1 MQSNKVIQDKTNCKD
16 EKSNTDYCA
25 KKDNAVSLQKV
36 RFSYDGGKTW
46 ILDGIDLEIAYGQ
59 RIAIIGKNGSGKSTL
74 SKIIAGLSSP
84 DSGIVTLCGI
94 KVFETNNVDSKA
106 YQKARESIG
115 ALFQSPEDQ
124 IVTTVVEDDVAFGL
138 ENLCASKEFMKQNI
152 SNALR
157 AVNMENHRFSDPSNM
172 SGGQQQR
179 VAIASSIA
187 TQSKLLVLDEPTS
200 MLDACAKAD
209 VNKLFDKLQAR
220 GTTIVQVTH
229 KISECK
235 NADRILM
242 LENGK
247 LRDVSLLELDEFYAE
262 KSPAV
267 IESKRMT
274 ENAEKSNAESK
285 NKRDSNKASKNAA
298 IEISNLSVSYANS
311 QNPIIRD
318 YSLSVKAG
326 EIVAIMGKN
335 GCGKSTLA
343 KAICGLIKYDSGS
356 ICVNGIKISEKT
368 SKSQMR
374 AVRKNIGYVMQLPE
388 QQLFAQTVF
397 EDVAYGPKNFGLEG
411 CELRS
416 RVLSALKSL
425 HIEHLAQKS
434 PFELSGGQQRL
445 AAIAGILACNPKIL
459 VLDEP
464 TAGLDF
470 EYAKIVLKILSD
482 LHNKGV
488 TIIVI
493 THDFSEA
500 KSLGARIVTLDSH
513 EKKQVPEQA
522 QDEKLENTSENAI
535 ANGNANTNEN
545 TSKNVSTN
553 GSENTSKNKNKN
565 KSLLSLFNTRII
577 LISCL
582 ILMFSAFSITNFYQL
597 GILALSTLALIFL
610 ARISPIELLL
620 SLHMFIAIFVF
631 SGLFNLLVVHSG
643 RGLFR
648 IGPILITDD
657 GIKFAILFAS
667 RFSLVI
673 LIGSIIVL
681 TISQTR
687 LTEACASIISPLK
700 IVGLPSQEIALIM
713 SLALRF
719 LPTLSKEAESVALAQ
734 IARGG
739 NIKDG
744 SIKKRLQAITSLIVP
759 GFASVIRHANTLG
772 LALDSRCYVPGAKR
786 THLHTEK
793 MRLKDFALLIIT
805 LGIVCGIIS
814 AGIFV

>member
-1 MQSNKVIQDKTNCKD
+1 MQSNKVIQDKTCCKV
-16 EKSNTDYCA
+16 EKSNTDYFA

-187 TQSKLLVLDEPTS
+187 TKSKLLVLDEPTS
-200 MLDACAKAD
+200 MLDSCAKED
-209 VNKLFDKLQAR
+209 VNKLFNKLQTS

-247 LRDVSLLELDEFYAE
+247 LRDVSLLELDEFFTE

-267 IESKRMT
+267 IESKSMT
-274 ENAEKSNAESK
+274 ENAKKSNT
-285 NKRDSNKASKNAA
+285 A
-298 IEISNLSVSYANS
+298 IEISNLNVSYTNS
-311 QNPIIRD
+311 QTPIIRD
-318 YSLSVKAG
+318 YSLSVKSG

-343 KAICGLIKYDSGS
+343 KAICALIKYDSGS

-374 AVRKNIGYVMQLPE
+374 EIRKNIGYVMQLPE

-411 CELRS
+411 RELHS
-416 RVLSALKSL
+416 RVLNALKSL

-445 AAIAGILACNPKIL
+445 AAIAGVLACNPKIL

-482 LHNKGV
+482 LHNKGI

-493 THDFSEA
+493 THDLNEA
-500 KSLGARIVTLDSH
+500 KSLGARIVTLESR
-513 EKKQVPEQA
+513 KKKEIQEHA
-522 QDEKLENTSENAI
+522 QDEKLENASENV
-535 ANGNANTNEN
+535 NEK
-545 TSKNVSTN
+545 KN
-553 GSENTSKNKNKN
+553 EIKN

-610 ARISPIELLL
+610 ARISPIKLLL

-631 SGLFNLLVVHSG
+631 SGMFNLLVVHSG
-643 RGLFR
+643 REIFK
-648 IGPILITDD
+648 IGPLLITDD

-687 LTEACASIISPLK
+687 LTEACASIISPLR
-700 IVGLPSQEIALIM
+700 IIGLPSQEIALIM

-719 LPTLSKEAESVALAQ
+719 LPTLAKEAESVALAQ

-805 LGIVCGIIS
+805 LAIVCGIIF

>member
-1 MQSNKVIQDKTNCKD
+1 MQSNKVIQDKTCCKV

-74 SKIIAGLSSP
+74 AKIIAGLSSP

-94 KVFETNNVDSKA
+94 KVFEANNVDSKA

-187 TQSKLLVLDEPTS
+187 TKSKLLVLDEPTS
-200 MLDACAKAD
+200 MLDSCAKED
-209 VNKLFDKLQAR
+209 VNKLFNKLQTS

-247 LRDVSLLELDEFYAE
+247 LRDVTLLELDEFFTE
-262 KSPAV
+262 KSPAI
-267 IESKRMT
+267 IESKSMT
-274 ENAEKSNAESK
+274 ENVKNSNIV
-285 NKRDSNKASKNAA
+285 
-298 IEISNLSVSYANS
+298 IEISNLNVSYTNS
-311 QNPIIRD
+311 QSPIIRD
-318 YSLSVKAG
+318 YSLSVKSG

-343 KAICGLIKYDSGS
+343 KAICALIKYDSGS

-374 AVRKNIGYVMQLPE
+374 EIRKNIGYVMQLPE

-411 CELRS
+411 RELHS
-416 RVLSALKSL
+416 RVLNALKSL

-445 AAIAGILACNPKIL
+445 AAIAGVLACNPKIL

-493 THDFSEA
+493 THDLNEA
-500 KSLGARIVTLDSH
+500 KSLGARIVTLDSR
-513 EKKQVPEQA
+513 KKKEIQEHA
-522 QDEKLENTSENAI
+522 QDEKLENASENV
-535 ANGNANTNEN
+535 NE
-545 TSKNVSTN
+545 K
-553 GSENTSKNKNKN
+553 KNKDKN

-610 ARISPIELLL
+610 ARISPIKLLL

-631 SGLFNLLVVHSG
+631 SGMFNLLVVHSG
-643 RGLFR
+643 REIFK
-648 IGPILITDD
+648 IGPLSITDD

-700 IVGLPSQEIALIM
+700 SVGLPSQEIALIM

-793 MRLKDFALLIIT
+793 IRIKDFALLIIT
-805 LGIVCGIIS
+805 LAIVCGIIF

>member
-1 MQSNKVIQDKTNCKD
+1 MQSNKVIQDKTSCKV

-94 KVFETNNVDSKA
+94 KVFEANNVDSKA

-138 ENLCASKEFMKQNI
+138 ENLCASKEFMKKNI

-187 TQSKLLVLDEPTS
+187 TKSKLLVLDEPTS
-200 MLDACAKAD
+200 MLDSCAKED
-209 VNKLFDKLQAR
+209 VNKLFDKLQTS

-247 LRDVSLLELDEFYAE
+247 LRDVSLLELDEFFTE

-267 IESKRMT
+267 IESKSMT
-274 ENAEKSNAESK
+274 ENVENSNT
-285 NKRDSNKASKNAA
+285 A
-298 IEISNLSVSYANS
+298 IEISNLRLSYSKNQA
-311 QNPIIRD
+311 PILCD
-318 YSLSVKAG
+318 YSLSVKSG

-343 KAICGLIKYDSGS
+343 KAICALIKYDSGS

-374 AVRKNIGYVMQLPE
+374 EIRKNIGYVMQLPE

-411 CELRS
+411 RELHS

-445 AAIAGILACNPKIL
+445 VAIAGILACNPKIL

-493 THDFSEA
+493 THDLNEA
-500 KSLGARIVTLDSH
+500 KSLGARIVTLDSN
-513 EKKQVPEQA
+513 KKKRVQEQEQA
-522 QDEKLENTSENAI
+522 EKLENARE
-535 ANGNANTNEN
+535 
-545 TSKNVSTN
+545 N
-553 GSENTSKNKNKN
+553 GSENKN

-610 ARISPIELLL
+610 ARISPIKLLL

-631 SGLFNLLVVHSG
+631 SGMFNLLVVHSG
-643 RGLFR
+643 REIFK
-648 IGPILITDD
+648 IGPLSITDD

-687 LTEACASIISPLK
+687 LTEAYASIISPLK
-700 IVGLPSQEIALIM
+700 SVGLPSQEIALIM

-744 SIKKRLQAITSLIVP
+744 SIKKRLRAITSLIVP

-793 MRLKDFALLIIT
+793 IRIKDFALLSVT
-805 LGIVCGIIS
+805 LAIVCGIIF
-814 AGIFV
+814 AGIFI

>member
-1 MQSNKVIQDKTNCKD
+1 MQSNKVIQYKTSCKV
-16 EKSNTDYCA
+16 EKSNTDYFA

-172 SGGQQQR
+172 SGGQQQS

-187 TQSKLLVLDEPTS
+187 TKSKLLVLDEPTS
-200 MLDACAKAD
+200 MLDSCAKED
-209 VNKLFDKLQAR
+209 VDKLFDKLQTS

-247 LRDVSLLELDEFYAE
+247 LRDVSLLELDEFFTE

-267 IESKRMT
+267 IESKSMT
-274 ENAEKSNAESK
+274 ENAKKSNT
-285 NKRDSNKASKNAA
+285 A
-298 IEISNLSVSYANS
+298 IEISNLNVSYTNS
-311 QNPIIRD
+311 QSPIIRD
-318 YSLSVKAG
+318 YSLSVKSG

-343 KAICGLIKYDSGS
+343 KAICALIKYDSGS

-374 AVRKNIGYVMQLPE
+374 EIRKNIGYVMQLPE

-411 CELRS
+411 RELHS
-416 RVLSALKSL
+416 RVLNALKSL

-445 AAIAGILACNPKIL
+445 AAIAGVLACNPKIL

-482 LHNKGV
+482 LHNKGI

-493 THDFSEA
+493 THNLNEA
-500 KSLGARIVTLDSH
+500 KSLGARIVTLESR
-513 EKKQVPEQA
+513 KKKEIQEHA
-522 QDEKLENTSENAI
+522 QDEKLENASENV
-535 ANGNANTNEN
+535 NEK
-545 TSKNVSTN
+545 KN
-553 GSENTSKNKNKN
+553 EIKN

-610 ARISPIELLL
+610 ARISPIKLLL

-631 SGLFNLLVVHSG
+631 SGMFNLLVVHSG
-643 RGLFR
+643 REIFK
-648 IGPILITDD
+648 IGPLLITDD

-681 TISQTR
+681 TISQTQ
-687 LTEACASIISPLK
+687 LTEACASIISPLR
-700 IVGLPSQEIALIM
+700 IIGLPSQEIALIM

-719 LPTLSKEAESVALAQ
+719 LPTLAKEAESVALAQ

-793 MRLKDFALLIIT
+793 IRIKDFALLSVT
-805 LGIVCGIIS
+805 LAIVCGIIF

>member
-1 MQSNKVIQDKTNCKD
+1 MQSNKVIQDKTCCKV

-94 KVFETNNVDSKA
+94 KVFEANNVDSKA

-187 TQSKLLVLDEPTS
+187 TKSKLLVLDEPTS
-200 MLDACAKAD
+200 MLDSCAKED
-209 VNKLFDKLQAR
+209 VNKLFNKLQTS

-247 LRDVSLLELDEFYAE
+247 LRDVSLLELDEFFTE

-267 IESKRMT
+267 IESKSMT
-274 ENAEKSNAESK
+274 ENAKKSNT
-285 NKRDSNKASKNAA
+285 A
-298 IEISNLSVSYANS
+298 IEISNLNVSYTNS
-311 QNPIIRD
+311 QTPIIRD
-318 YSLSVKAG
+318 YSLSVKSG

-343 KAICGLIKYDSGS
+343 KAICALIKYDSGS

-374 AVRKNIGYVMQLPE
+374 EIRKNIGYVMQLPE

-411 CELRS
+411 CELDS
-416 RVLSALKSL
+416 RVLNTLKSL

-445 AAIAGILACNPKIL
+445 AAIAGVLACNPKIL

-493 THDFSEA
+493 THDLNEA
-500 KSLGARIVTLDSH
+500 KSLGARIVTLDSR
-513 EKKQVPEQA
+513 KKKEIQGQA
-522 QDEKLENTSENAI
+522 QDEKLENASENV
-535 ANGNANTNEN
+535 NE
-545 TSKNVSTN
+545 K
-553 GSENTSKNKNKN
+553 KNKDKN

-610 ARISPIELLL
+610 ARISPIKLLL

-631 SGLFNLLVVHSG
+631 SGMFNLLVVHSG
-643 RGLFR
+643 RELFR
-648 IGPILITDD
+648 IGPLLITDD

-700 IVGLPSQEIALIM
+700 SVGLPSQEIALIM

-744 SIKKRLQAITSLIVP
+744 SIKKRLRAITSLIVP

-793 MRLKDFALLIIT
+793 MRLKDFALLSVT
-805 LGIVCGIIS
+805 LAIVCGIIF
-814 AGIFV
+814 AGIFIY

>member
-1 MQSNKVIQDKTNCKD
+1 MQSNKVIQDKTCCKV
-16 EKSNTDYCA
+16 EKSNTDYFA

-74 SKIIAGLSSP
+74 AKIIAGLSSP

-94 KVFETNNVDSKA
+94 KVFEANNVDSKA

-187 TQSKLLVLDEPTS
+187 TKSKLLVLDEPTS
-200 MLDACAKAD
+200 MLDSCAKED
-209 VNKLFDKLQAR
+209 VDKLFDKLQAS

-247 LRDVSLLELDEFYAE
+247 LRDVSLLELDEFFTE

-267 IESKRMT
+267 IESKSMT
-274 ENAEKSNAESK
+274 ENAESSNT
-285 NKRDSNKASKNAA
+285 A
-298 IEISNLSVSYANS
+298 IEISNLRLSYSKN
-311 QNPIIRD
+311 QTPILCD
-318 YSLSVKAG
+318 YSLSVKSG

-343 KAICGLIKYDSGS
+343 KAICALIKYDSGS

-374 AVRKNIGYVMQLPE
+374 EIRKNIGYVMQLPE

-411 CELRS
+411 RELHS
-416 RVLSALKSL
+416 RVLNALKSL

-445 AAIAGILACNPKIL
+445 AAIAGVLACNPKIL

-482 LHNKGV
+482 LHNKGI

-493 THDFSEA
+493 THNLNEA
-500 KSLGARIVTLDSH
+500 KSLGARIVTLESR
-513 EKKQVPEQA
+513 KKKEIQEHA
-522 QDEKLENTSENAI
+522 QDEKLENASENV
-535 ANGNANTNEN
+535 NEK
-545 TSKNVSTN
+545 KN
-553 GSENTSKNKNKN
+553 EIKN

-610 ARISPIELLL
+610 ARISPIKLLL

-631 SGLFNLLVVHSG
+631 SGMFNLLVVHSG
-643 RGLFR
+643 KGLFR
-648 IGPILITDD
+648 IGPLLITDD

-681 TISQTR
+681 TIRQTR

-700 IVGLPSQEIALIM
+700 SVGLPSQEIALIM

-744 SIKKRLQAITSLIVP
+744 SIKKRLRAITSLIVP

-772 LALDSRCYVPGAKR
+772 LALDSRCYVPGSKR

-805 LGIVCGIIS
+805 LAIVCGIIF
-814 AGIFV
+814 AGIFVY

>member
-1 MQSNKVIQDKTNCKD
+1 MQSNKVIQDKTCCKV
-16 EKSNTDYCA
+16 EKSNTDYFA

-74 SKIIAGLSSP
+74 AKIIAGLSSP

-94 KVFETNNVDSKA
+94 KVFEANNVDSKA

-187 TQSKLLVLDEPTS
+187 TKSKLIVLDEPTS
-200 MLDACAKAD
+200 MLDSCAKED
-209 VNKLFDKLQAR
+209 VNKLFNKLQTS

-247 LRDVSLLELDEFYAE
+247 LRDVSLLELDEFFTE

-267 IESKRMT
+267 IESKSMT
-274 ENAEKSNAESK
+274 ENAKKSNT
-285 NKRDSNKASKNAA
+285 A
-298 IEISNLSVSYANS
+298 IEISNLNVSYTNS
-311 QNPIIRD
+311 QTPIIRD
-318 YSLSVKAG
+318 YSLSVKSG

-343 KAICGLIKYDSGS
+343 KAICALIKYDSGS

-374 AVRKNIGYVMQLPE
+374 EIRKNIGYVMQLPE

-411 CELRS
+411 RELHS
-416 RVLSALKSL
+416 RILNALKSL

-445 AAIAGILACNPKIL
+445 AAIAGVLACNPKIL

-482 LHNKGV
+482 LHNKGI

-493 THDFSEA
+493 THDLNEA
-500 KSLGARIVTLDSH
+500 KSLGARIVTLESR
-513 EKKQVPEQA
+513 KKKEIQEHA
-522 QDEKLENTSENAI
+522 QDEKLENASENV
-535 ANGNANTNEN
+535 NEK
-545 TSKNVSTN
+545 KN
-553 GSENTSKNKNKN
+553 EIKN

-610 ARISPIELLL
+610 ARISPMKLLL

-631 SGLFNLLVVHSG
+631 SGMFNLLVVHSG
-643 RGLFR
+643 REIFK
-648 IGPILITDD
+648 IGPLLITDD

-681 TISQTR
+681 TISQTQ
-687 LTEACASIISPLK
+687 LTEACASIISPLR
-700 IVGLPSQEIALIM
+700 IIGLPSQEIALIM

-719 LPTLSKEAESVALAQ
+719 LPTLAKEAESVALAQ

-793 MRLKDFALLIIT
+793 IRIKDFALLIIT
-805 LGIVCGIIS
+805 LAIVCGIIF

>member
-1 MQSNKVIQDKTNCKD
+1 MQSNKVIQYKTSCKV
-16 EKSNTDYCA
+16 EKSNTDYFA

-94 KVFETNNVDSKA
+94 KVFEANNVDSKA

-187 TQSKLLVLDEPTS
+187 TKSKLLVLDEPTS
-200 MLDACAKAD
+200 MLDSCAKED
-209 VNKLFDKLQAR
+209 VNKLFNKLQTS

-247 LRDVSLLELDEFYAE
+247 LRDVSLLELDEFFTE

-267 IESKRMT
+267 IESKSMT
-274 ENAEKSNAESK
+274 ENAKKSNT
-285 NKRDSNKASKNAA
+285 A
-298 IEISNLSVSYANS
+298 IEISNLNVSYTNS
-311 QNPIIRD
+311 QSPIIRD
-318 YSLSVKAG
+318 YSLSVKSG

-343 KAICGLIKYDSGS
+343 KAICALIKYDSGS

-374 AVRKNIGYVMQLPE
+374 EIRKNIGYVMQLPE

-411 CELRS
+411 RELHS
-416 RVLSALKSL
+416 RVLNALKSL

-445 AAIAGILACNPKIL
+445 AAIAGVLACNPKIL

-482 LHNKGV
+482 LHNKGI

-493 THDFSEA
+493 THDLNEA
-500 KSLGARIVTLDSH
+500 KSLGARIVTLESR
-513 EKKQVPEQA
+513 KKKEIQEHA
-522 QDEKLENTSENAI
+522 QDEKLENASENV
-535 ANGNANTNEN
+535 NEK
-545 TSKNVSTN
+545 KN
-553 GSENTSKNKNKN
+553 EIKN

-610 ARISPIELLL
+610 ARISPIKLLL

-631 SGLFNLLVVHSG
+631 SGMFNLLVVHSG
-643 RGLFR
+643 REIFK
-648 IGPILITDD
+648 IGPLLITDD

-681 TISQTR
+681 TISQTQ

-700 IVGLPSQEIALIM
+700 IIGLPSQEIALIM

-719 LPTLSKEAESVALAQ
+719 LPTLAKEAESVALAQ

-793 MRLKDFALLIIT
+793 IRIKDFALLSVT
-805 LGIVCGIIS
+805 LAVVCGIIF

>member
-1 MQSNKVIQDKTNCKD
+1 MQSNKVIQDKTCCKV
-16 EKSNTDYCA
+16 EKSNTDYFA

-74 SKIIAGLSSP
+74 AKIIAGLSSP

-94 KVFETNNVDSKA
+94 KVFEANNVDSKA

-187 TQSKLLVLDEPTS
+187 TKSKLLVLDEPTS
-200 MLDACAKAD
+200 MLDSCAKED
-209 VNKLFDKLQAR
+209 VNKLFNKLQTS

-247 LRDVSLLELDEFYAE
+247 LRDVSLLELDEFFTE

-267 IESKRMT
+267 IESKSMT
-274 ENAEKSNAESK
+274 ENAKKSNT
-285 NKRDSNKASKNAA
+285 A
-298 IEISNLSVSYANS
+298 IEISNLNVSYTNS
-311 QNPIIRD
+311 QTPIIRD
-318 YSLSVKAG
+318 YSLSVKSG

-343 KAICGLIKYDSGS
+343 KAICALIKYDSGS

-374 AVRKNIGYVMQLPE
+374 EIRKNIGYVMQLPE

-411 CELRS
+411 RELHS
-416 RVLSALKSL
+416 RVLNALKSL

-445 AAIAGILACNPKIL
+445 AAIAGVLACNPKIL

-482 LHNKGV
+482 LHNKGI

-493 THDFSEA
+493 THNLNEA
-500 KSLGARIVTLDSH
+500 KSLGARIVTLESR
-513 EKKQVPEQA
+513 KKKEIQEHA
-522 QDEKLENTSENAI
+522 QDEKLENASENV
-535 ANGNANTNEN
+535 NEK
-545 TSKNVSTN
+545 KN
-553 GSENTSKNKNKN
+553 EIKN

-610 ARISPIELLL
+610 ARISPIKLLL

-631 SGLFNLLVVHSG
+631 SGMFNILVVHSG
-643 RGLFR
+643 KGLFR
-648 IGPILITDD
+648 IGPLLITDD

-687 LTEACASIISPLK
+687 LTEACASIISPLR
-700 IVGLPSQEIALIM
+700 IIGLPSQEIALIM

-719 LPTLSKEAESVALAQ
+719 LPTLAKEAESVALAQ

-805 LGIVCGIIS
+805 LAIVCGIIF

>member
-1 MQSNKVIQDKTNCKD
+1 MQSNKVIQDKTCCKV
-16 EKSNTDYCA
+16 EKSNTDYFA

-74 SKIIAGLSSP
+74 AKIIAGLSSP

-94 KVFETNNVDSKA
+94 KVFEANNVDSKA

-187 TQSKLLVLDEPTS
+187 TKSKLIVLDEPTS
-200 MLDACAKAD
+200 MLDSCAKED
-209 VNKLFDKLQAR
+209 VNKLFNKLQTS

-247 LRDVSLLELDEFYAE
+247 LRDVSLLELDEFFTE

-267 IESKRMT
+267 IESKSMT
-274 ENAEKSNAESK
+274 ENAKKSNT
-285 NKRDSNKASKNAA
+285 A
-298 IEISNLSVSYANS
+298 IEISNLNVSYTNS
-311 QNPIIRD
+311 QSPIIRD
-318 YSLSVKAG
+318 YSLSVKSG

-343 KAICGLIKYDSGS
+343 KAICALIKYDSGS

-374 AVRKNIGYVMQLPE
+374 EIRKNIGYVMQLPE

-411 CELRS
+411 CELDS
-416 RVLSALKSL
+416 RVLNTLKSL

-445 AAIAGILACNPKIL
+445 AAIAGVLACNPKIL

-482 LHNKGV
+482 LHNKGI

-493 THDFSEA
+493 THDLNEA
-500 KSLGARIVTLDSH
+500 KSLGARIVTLDSR
-513 EKKQVPEQA
+513 KKKEIQEHA
-522 QDEKLENTSENAI
+522 QDEKLENASENV
-535 ANGNANTNEN
+535 NEK
-545 TSKNVSTN
+545 KN
-553 GSENTSKNKNKN
+553 EIKN

-610 ARISPIELLL
+610 ARISPIKLLL

-631 SGLFNLLVVHSG
+631 SGMFNLLVVHSG
-643 RGLFR
+643 REIFK
-648 IGPILITDD
+648 IGPLLITDD

-681 TISQTR
+681 TISQTQ

-700 IVGLPSQEIALIM
+700 IIGLPSQEIALIM

-719 LPTLSKEAESVALAQ
+719 LPTLAKEAESVALAQ

-793 MRLKDFALLIIT
+793 IRIKDFALLSVT
-805 LGIVCGIIS
+805 LAIVCGIIF

>member
-1 MQSNKVIQDKTNCKD
+1 MQSNKVIQDKTCCKV

-74 SKIIAGLSSP
+74 AKIIAGLSSP

-94 KVFETNNVDSKA
+94 KVFEANNVDSKA

-187 TQSKLLVLDEPTS
+187 TRSKLLVLDEPTS
-200 MLDACAKAD
+200 MLDSCAKED
-209 VNKLFDKLQAR
+209 VNKLFNKLQTS

-247 LRDVSLLELDEFYAE
+247 LRDVSLLELDEFFTE

-267 IESKRMT
+267 IESKSMT
-274 ENAEKSNAESK
+274 ENAKKSNT
-285 NKRDSNKASKNAA
+285 A
-298 IEISNLSVSYANS
+298 IEISNLNVSYTNS
-311 QNPIIRD
+311 QSPIIRD
-318 YSLSVKAG
+318 YSLSVKSG

-343 KAICGLIKYDSGS
+343 KAICALIKYDSGS

-374 AVRKNIGYVMQLPE
+374 EIRKNIGYVMQLPE

-411 CELRS
+411 RELHS
-416 RVLSALKSL
+416 RVLNALKSL

-493 THDFSEA
+493 THDLNEA
-500 KSLGARIVTLDSH
+500 KSLGARIVTLDSR
-513 EKKQVPEQA
+513 KKKEIQGQA
-522 QDEKLENTSENAI
+522 QDEKLENASENV
-535 ANGNANTNEN
+535 NE
-545 TSKNVSTN
+545 K
-553 GSENTSKNKNKN
+553 KNKDKN

-610 ARISPIELLL
+610 ARISPIKLLL

-631 SGLFNLLVVHSG
+631 SGMFNLLVVHSG
-643 RGLFR
+643 REIFK
-648 IGPILITDD
+648 IGPLSITDD

-700 IVGLPSQEIALIM
+700 SVGLPSQEIALIM

-793 MRLKDFALLIIT
+793 MRLKDFALLSVT
-805 LGIVCGIIS
+805 LAIVCGIIF
-814 AGIFV
+814 AGIFIY

>member
-1 MQSNKVIQDKTNCKD
+1 MQSNKVIQDKTCCKV
-16 EKSNTDYCA
+16 EKSNTDYFA

-74 SKIIAGLSSP
+74 AKIIAGLSSP

-94 KVFETNNVDSKA
+94 KVFEANNVDSKA

-187 TQSKLLVLDEPTS
+187 TKSKLLVLDEPTS
-200 MLDACAKAD
+200 MLDSCAKED
-209 VNKLFDKLQAR
+209 VNKLFNKLQTS

-247 LRDVSLLELDEFYAE
+247 LRDVSLLELDEFFTE

-267 IESKRMT
+267 IESKSMT
-274 ENAEKSNAESK
+274 ENAKKSNT
-285 NKRDSNKASKNAA
+285 A
-298 IEISNLSVSYANS
+298 IEISNLNVSYTNS
-311 QNPIIRD
+311 QTPIIRD
-318 YSLSVKAG
+318 YSLSVKSG

-343 KAICGLIKYDSGS
+343 KAICALIKYDSGS

-374 AVRKNIGYVMQLPE
+374 EIRKNIGYVMQLPE

-411 CELRS
+411 RELHS
-416 RVLSALKSL
+416 RVLNALKSL

-493 THDFSEA
+493 THDLNEA
-500 KSLGARIVTLDSH
+500 KSLGARIVTLDSR
-513 EKKQVPEQA
+513 KKKEIQEHA
-522 QDEKLENTSENAI
+522 QDEKLENASENV
-535 ANGNANTNEN
+535 NEI
-545 TSKNVSTN
+545 
-553 GSENTSKNKNKN
+553 KN

-610 ARISPIELLL
+610 ARISPIKLLL

-631 SGLFNLLVVHSG
+631 SGMFNLLVVHSG
-643 RGLFR
+643 REIFK
-648 IGPILITDD
+648 IGPLLITDD

-681 TISQTR
+681 TISQTQ

-700 IVGLPSQEIALIM
+700 IIGLPSQEIALIM

-719 LPTLSKEAESVALAQ
+719 LPTLAKEAESVALAQ

-793 MRLKDFALLIIT
+793 IRIKDFALLSVT
-805 LGIVCGIIS
+805 LAIVCGIIF

>member
-1 MQSNKVIQDKTNCKD
+1 MQSNKVIQYKTSCKD

-94 KVFETNNVDSKA
+94 KVFEANNVDSKA

-187 TQSKLLVLDEPTS
+187 TKSKLLVLDEPTS
-200 MLDACAKAD
+200 MLDSCAKED
-209 VNKLFDKLQAR
+209 VNKLFDKLQTR

-247 LRDVSLLELDEFYAE
+247 LRDVSLLELDEFFTE

-267 IESKRMT
+267 IESKSMT
-274 ENAEKSNAESK
+274 ENVESSNAEKSNTASK
-285 NKRDSNKASKNAA
+285 NKRDSNKTNKNISIEVSNLRLSYSKN
-298 IEISNLSVSYANS
+298 
-311 QNPIIRD
+311 QTPILCD
-318 YSLSVKAG
+318 YSLSVKSG

-343 KAICGLIKYDSGS
+343 KAICALIKYDSGS

-374 AVRKNIGYVMQLPE
+374 EIRKNIGYVMQLPE

-500 KSLGARIVTLDSH
+500 KSLGARIVTLDSR
-513 EKKQVPEQA
+513 EKKQAQEQA
-522 QDEKLENTSENAI
+522 QDEKLENTSEN
-535 ANGNANTNEN
+535 
-545 TSKNVSTN
+545 
-553 GSENTSKNKNKN
+553 GSENKNKN

-610 ARISPIELLL
+610 ARISPIKLFL

-687 LTEACASIISPLK
+687 LTEVCASIISPLK
-700 IVGLPSQEIALIM
+700 SVGLPSQEIALIM

-719 LPTLSKEAESVALAQ
+719 LPTLAKEAESVALAQ

-793 MRLKDFALLIIT
+793 IRIKDFALLSVT
-805 LGIVCGIIS
+805 LAIVCGIIF
-814 AGIFV
+814 AGIFI

>member
-1 MQSNKVIQDKTNCKD
+1 MQSNKVIQDKTCCKV
-16 EKSNTDYCA
+16 EKSNTDYFA

-74 SKIIAGLSSP
+74 AKIIAGLSSP

-94 KVFETNNVDSKA
+94 KVFEANNVDSKA

-187 TQSKLLVLDEPTS
+187 TKSKLLVLDEPTS
-200 MLDACAKAD
+200 MLDSCAKED
-209 VNKLFDKLQAR
+209 VNKLFDKLQTS

-247 LRDVSLLELDEFYAE
+247 LRDVSLLELDEFFTE

-267 IESKRMT
+267 IESKSMT
-274 ENAEKSNAESK
+274 ENVENSNIASK
-285 NKRDSNKASKNAA
+285 NKHDSNKTNKNTAIEVSNLRLSYSKN
-298 IEISNLSVSYANS
+298 
-311 QNPIIRD
+311 QTPILCD
-318 YSLSVKAG
+318 YSLSVKSG

-343 KAICGLIKYDSGS
+343 KAICALIKYDSGS

-374 AVRKNIGYVMQLPE
+374 EIRKNIGYVMQLPE

-411 CELRS
+411 RELHY
-416 RVLSALKSL
+416 RVLNALKSL

-445 AAIAGILACNPKIL
+445 AAIAGVLACNPKIL

-500 KSLGARIVTLDSH
+500 KSLGARIVTLDSR
-513 EKKQVPEQA
+513 EKKQAQEQA
-522 QDEKLENTSENAI
+522 QDEKLENTSEN
-535 ANGNANTNEN
+535 
-545 TSKNVSTN
+545 
-553 GSENTSKNKNKN
+553 GSENKNKN

-610 ARISPIELLL
+610 ARISPIKLFL

-700 IVGLPSQEIALIM
+700 SVGLPSQEIALIM

-719 LPTLSKEAESVALAQ
+719 LPTLAKEAESVALAQ

-793 MRLKDFALLIIT
+793 IHIKDFALLIIT
-805 LGIVCGIIS
+805 LGIVFGIIF
-814 AGIFV
+814 AGIFI

>member
-1 MQSNKVIQDKTNCKD
+1 MQSNKVIQDKTCCKV
-16 EKSNTDYCA
+16 EKSNTDYFA

-74 SKIIAGLSSP
+74 AKIIAGLSSP

-94 KVFETNNVDSKA
+94 KVFEANNVDSKA

-187 TQSKLLVLDEPTS
+187 TKSKLLVLDEPTS
-200 MLDACAKAD
+200 MLDSCAKED
-209 VNKLFDKLQAR
+209 VNKLFNKLQTS

-247 LRDVSLLELDEFYAE
+247 LRDVSLLELDEFFTE

-267 IESKRMT
+267 IESKSMT
-274 ENAEKSNAESK
+274 ENAKKSNT
-285 NKRDSNKASKNAA
+285 A
-298 IEISNLSVSYANS
+298 IEISNLNVSYTNS
-311 QNPIIRD
+311 QSPIIRD
-318 YSLSVKAG
+318 YSLSVKSC

-343 KAICGLIKYDSGS
+343 KAICALIKYDSGS

-374 AVRKNIGYVMQLPE
+374 EIRKNIGYVMQLPE

-411 CELRS
+411 RELHS
-416 RVLSALKSL
+416 RVLNALKSL

-445 AAIAGILACNPKIL
+445 AAIAGVLACNPKIL

-482 LHNKGV
+482 LHNKGI

-493 THDFSEA
+493 THDLNEA
-500 KSLGARIVTLDSH
+500 KSLGARIVTLESR
-513 EKKQVPEQA
+513 KKKEIQEHA
-522 QDEKLENTSENAI
+522 QDEKLENASENV
-535 ANGNANTNEN
+535 NEK
-545 TSKNVSTN
+545 KN
-553 GSENTSKNKNKN
+553 EIKN

-610 ARISPIELLL
+610 ARISPIKLLL

-631 SGLFNLLVVHSG
+631 SGMFNLLVVNSG
-643 RGLFR
+643 REIFK
-648 IGPILITDD
+648 IGPLLITDD

-681 TISQTR
+681 TISQTQ

-700 IVGLPSQEIALIM
+700 IIGLPSQEIALIM

-719 LPTLSKEAESVALAQ
+719 LPTLAKEAESVALAQ

-805 LGIVCGIIS
+805 LAIVCGIIF

>member
-1 MQSNKVIQDKTNCKD
+1 MQSNKVIQDKTCCKV
-16 EKSNTDYCA
+16 EKSNTDYFA

-74 SKIIAGLSSP
+74 AKIIAGLSSP

-94 KVFETNNVDSKA
+94 KVFEANNVDSKA

-152 SNALR
+152 SNALH

-187 TQSKLLVLDEPTS
+187 TKSKLLVLDEPTS
-200 MLDACAKAD
+200 MLDSCAKED
-209 VNKLFDKLQAR
+209 VNKLFNKLQTS

-247 LRDVSLLELDEFYAE
+247 LRDVSLLELDEFFTE

-267 IESKRMT
+267 IESKSMT
-274 ENAEKSNAESK
+274 ENAKKSNT
-285 NKRDSNKASKNAA
+285 A
-298 IEISNLSVSYANS
+298 IEISNLNVSYTNS
-311 QNPIIRD
+311 QTPIIRD
-318 YSLSVKAG
+318 YSLSVKSG

-343 KAICGLIKYDSGS
+343 KAICALIKYDSGS

-374 AVRKNIGYVMQLPE
+374 EIRKNIGYVMQLPE

-411 CELRS
+411 RELHS
-416 RVLSALKSL
+416 RVLNALKSL

-445 AAIAGILACNPKIL
+445 AAIAGVLACNPKIL

-482 LHNKGV
+482 LHNKGI

-493 THDFSEA
+493 THDLNEA
-500 KSLGARIVTLDSH
+500 KSLGARIVTLESR
-513 EKKQVPEQA
+513 KKKEIQEHA
-522 QDEKLENTSENAI
+522 QDEKLENASENV
-535 ANGNANTNEN
+535 NEK
-545 TSKNVSTN
+545 KN
-553 GSENTSKNKNKN
+553 EIKN

-610 ARISPIELLL
+610 ARISPIKLLL

-631 SGLFNLLVVHSG
+631 SGMFNLLVVHSG
-643 RGLFR
+643 REIFK
-648 IGPILITDD
+648 IGPLLITDD

-687 LTEACASIISPLK
+687 LTEACASIISPLR
-700 IVGLPSQEIALIM
+700 IIGLPSQEIALIM

-719 LPTLSKEAESVALAQ
+719 LPTLAKEAESVALAQ

-805 LGIVCGIIS
+805 LAIVCGIIF

>member
-1 MQSNKVIQDKTNCKD
+1 MQSNKVIQDKTCCKV
-16 EKSNTDYCA
+16 EKSNTDYCI

-74 SKIIAGLSSP
+74 AKIIAGLSSP

-94 KVFETNNVDSKA
+94 KVFEANNVDSKA

-187 TQSKLLVLDEPTS
+187 TKSKLLVLDEPTS
-200 MLDACAKAD
+200 MLDSCAKED
-209 VNKLFDKLQAR
+209 VNKLFNKLQTS

-247 LRDVSLLELDEFYAE
+247 LRDVSLLELDEFFTE

-267 IESKRMT
+267 IESKSMT
-274 ENAEKSNAESK
+274 ENAKKSNT
-285 NKRDSNKASKNAA
+285 A
-298 IEISNLSVSYANS
+298 IEISNLNVSYTNS
-311 QNPIIRD
+311 QTPIIRD
-318 YSLSVKAG
+318 YSLSVKSG

-343 KAICGLIKYDSGS
+343 KAICALIKYDSGS

-374 AVRKNIGYVMQLPE
+374 EIRKNIGYVMQLPE

-411 CELRS
+411 CELDS
-416 RVLSALKSL
+416 RVLNTLKSL

-445 AAIAGILACNPKIL
+445 AAIAGVLACNPKIL

-493 THDFSEA
+493 THDLNEA
-500 KSLGARIVTLDSH
+500 KSLGARIVTLDSR
-513 EKKQVPEQA
+513 KKKEIQGQA
-522 QDEKLENTSENAI
+522 QDEKLENASENV
-535 ANGNANTNEN
+535 N
-545 TSKNVSTN
+545 KK
-553 GSENTSKNKNKN
+553 KNKDKN

-610 ARISPIELLL
+610 ARISPIKLLL

-631 SGLFNLLVVHSG
+631 SGMFNLLVVHSG
-643 RGLFR
+643 REIFK
-648 IGPILITDD
+648 IGPLLITDD

-700 IVGLPSQEIALIM
+700 SIGLPSQEIALIM

-805 LGIVCGIIS
+805 LAIVCGIIF

>member
-1 MQSNKVIQDKTNCKD
+1 MQSNKVIQYKTSCKV

-46 ILDGIDLEIAYGQ
+46 ILDGINLEIAYGQ

-94 KVFETNNVDSKA
+94 KVFEANNVDSKA

-187 TQSKLLVLDEPTS
+187 TKSKLLVLDEPTS
-200 MLDACAKAD
+200 MLDSCAKED
-209 VNKLFDKLQAR
+209 VNKLFDKLQTS

-247 LRDVSLLELDEFYAE
+247 LRDVSLLELDEFFTE

-267 IESKRMT
+267 IESKSMT
-274 ENAEKSNAESK
+274 ENVESSNT
-285 NKRDSNKASKNAA
+285 A
-298 IEISNLSVSYANS
+298 IEISNLNVSYTNS
-311 QNPIIRD
+311 QSPIIRD
-318 YSLSVKAG
+318 YSLSVKSG

-343 KAICGLIKYDSGS
+343 KAICALIKYDSGS

-374 AVRKNIGYVMQLPE
+374 EIRKNIGYVMQLPE

-416 RVLSALKSL
+416 RVLNALKSL

-493 THDFSEA
+493 THDLNEA
-500 KSLGARIVTLDSH
+500 KALGARIVTLDSR
-513 EKKQVPEQA
+513 EKKQAQEQA
-522 QDEKLENTSENAI
+522 QVQAQGKKLENTSEN
-535 ANGNANTNEN
+535 
-545 TSKNVSTN
+545 
-553 GSENTSKNKNKN
+553 GSENKNKNKN

-610 ARISPIELLL
+610 ARISPIKLLL
-620 SLHMFIAIFVF
+620 SLHMFIAIFIF

-648 IGPILITDD
+648 IGPLLITDD

-793 MRLKDFALLIIT
+793 MRLKDFALLSVT
-805 LGIVCGIIS
+805 LAIVCGIFI
-814 AGIFV
+814 A

>member
-1 MQSNKVIQDKTNCKD
+1 MQSNKVIQDKTCCKV
-16 EKSNTDYCA
+16 EKSNTDYFA

-74 SKIIAGLSSP
+74 AKIIAGLSSP

-94 KVFETNNVDSKA
+94 KVFEANNVDSKA

-187 TQSKLLVLDEPTS
+187 TKSKLIVLDEPTS
-200 MLDACAKAD
+200 MLDSCAKED
-209 VNKLFDKLQAR
+209 VNKLFNKLQTS

-247 LRDVSLLELDEFYAE
+247 LRDVSLLELDEFFTE

-267 IESKRMT
+267 IESKSMT
-274 ENAEKSNAESK
+274 ENAKKSNT
-285 NKRDSNKASKNAA
+285 A
-298 IEISNLSVSYANS
+298 IEISNLNVSYTNS
-311 QNPIIRD
+311 QTPIIRD
-318 YSLSVKAG
+318 YSLSVKSG

-343 KAICGLIKYDSGS
+343 KTICALIKYDSGS

-374 AVRKNIGYVMQLPE
+374 EIRKNIGYVMQLPE

-411 CELRS
+411 RELHS
-416 RVLSALKSL
+416 RVLNALKSL

-445 AAIAGILACNPKIL
+445 AAIAGVLACNPKIL

-482 LHNKGV
+482 LHNKGI

-493 THDFSEA
+493 THDLNEA
-500 KSLGARIVTLDSH
+500 KSLGARIVTLESR
-513 EKKQVPEQA
+513 KKKEIQEHA
-522 QDEKLENTSENAI
+522 QDEKLENASENV
-535 ANGNANTNEN
+535 NEK
-545 TSKNVSTN
+545 KN
-553 GSENTSKNKNKN
+553 EIKN

-610 ARISPIELLL
+610 ARISPMKLLL

-631 SGLFNLLVVHSG
+631 SGMFNLLVVHSG
-643 RGLFR
+643 REIFK
-648 IGPILITDD
+648 IGPLLITDD

-681 TISQTR
+681 TISQTQ
-687 LTEACASIISPLK
+687 LTEACASIISPLR
-700 IVGLPSQEIALIM
+700 IIGLPSQEIALIM

-719 LPTLSKEAESVALAQ
+719 LPTLAKEAESVALAQ

-793 MRLKDFALLIIT
+793 IRIKDFALLSVT
-805 LGIVCGIIS
+805 LAIVCGIIF

>member
-1 MQSNKVIQDKTNCKD
+1 MQSNKVIQYKTSCKV
-16 EKSNTDYCA
+16 EKSNTDYFA

-94 KVFETNNVDSKA
+94 KVFEANNVDSKA

-187 TQSKLLVLDEPTS
+187 TKSKLIVLDEPTS
-200 MLDACAKAD
+200 MLDSCAKED
-209 VNKLFDKLQAR
+209 VNKLFNKLQTS

-247 LRDVSLLELDEFYAE
+247 LRDVSLLELDEFFTE

-267 IESKRMT
+267 IESKSMT
-274 ENAEKSNAESK
+274 ENAKKSNT
-285 NKRDSNKASKNAA
+285 A
-298 IEISNLSVSYANS
+298 IEISNLNVSYTNS
-311 QNPIIRD
+311 QTPIIRD
-318 YSLSVKAG
+318 YSLSVKSG

-343 KAICGLIKYDSGS
+343 KAICALIKYDSGS

-374 AVRKNIGYVMQLPE
+374 EIRKNIGYVMQLPE

-411 CELRS
+411 CELDS
-416 RVLSALKSL
+416 RVLNTLKSL

-445 AAIAGILACNPKIL
+445 AAIAGVLACNPKIL

-482 LHNKGV
+482 LHNKGI

-493 THDFSEA
+493 THDLNEA
-500 KSLGARIVTLDSH
+500 KSLGARIVTLESR
-513 EKKQVPEQA
+513 KKKEIQEHA
-522 QDEKLENTSENAI
+522 QDEKLENASENV
-535 ANGNANTNEN
+535 NEK
-545 TSKNVSTN
+545 KN
-553 GSENTSKNKNKN
+553 EIKN

-610 ARISPIELLL
+610 ARISPIKLLL

-631 SGLFNLLVVHSG
+631 SGMFNLLVVHSG
-643 RGLFR
+643 REIFK
-648 IGPILITDD
+648 IGPLLITDD

-681 TISQTR
+681 TISQTQ
-687 LTEACASIISPLK
+687 LTEACASIISPLR
-700 IVGLPSQEIALIM
+700 IIGLPSQEIALIM

-719 LPTLSKEAESVALAQ
+719 LPTLAKEAESVALAQ

-805 LGIVCGIIS
+805 LAIVCGILF

>member
-1 MQSNKVIQDKTNCKD
+1 MQSNKVIQYKTSCKD

-94 KVFETNNVDSKA
+94 KVFEANNVDSKA

-152 SNALR
+152 GNALR

-187 TQSKLLVLDEPTS
+187 TKSKLLVLDEPTS
-200 MLDACAKAD
+200 MLDSCAKED
-209 VNKLFDKLQAR
+209 VNKLFDKLQAS

-247 LRDVSLLELDEFYAE
+247 LRDVSLLELDEFFTE

-267 IESKRMT
+267 IESKSMT
-274 ENAEKSNAESK
+274 ENVENSNT
-285 NKRDSNKASKNAA
+285 A
-298 IEISNLSVSYANS
+298 IEISNLRLSYSKN
-311 QNPIIRD
+311 QTPILCD
-318 YSLSVKAG
+318 YSLSVKSG

-343 KAICGLIKYDSGS
+343 KAICALIKYDSGS

-374 AVRKNIGYVMQLPE
+374 EIRKNIGYVMQLPE

-411 CELRS
+411 RELHS

-493 THDFSEA
+493 THYLNEA
-500 KSLGARIVTLDSH
+500 KALGARIVTLDSR
-513 EKKQVPEQA
+513 KKKLVQEQVQA
-522 QDEKLENTSENAI
+522 QAEKLENASE
-535 ANGNANTNEN
+535 
-545 TSKNVSTN
+545 N
-553 GSENTSKNKNKN
+553 GSENENKN

-610 ARISPIELLL
+610 ARISPIKLLL

-631 SGLFNLLVVHSG
+631 SGMFNLLVVHSG
-643 RGLFR
+643 REIFK
-648 IGPILITDD
+648 IGPLSITDD

-700 IVGLPSQEIALIM
+700 SVGLPSQEIALIM

-744 SIKKRLQAITSLIVP
+744 SIKKRLRAITSLIVP

-793 MRLKDFALLIIT
+793 IHIKDFALLSVT
-805 LGIVCGIIS
+805 LAIVCGIIF
-814 AGIFV
+814 AGIFI

>member
-1 MQSNKVIQDKTNCKD
+1 MQSNKFIQDKTSCKD
-16 EKSNTDYCA
+16 EKSNKYYCT
-25 KKDNAVSLQKV
+25 KKDNAVSLQNI

-74 SKIIAGLSSP
+74 AKIIAGLSSP

-94 KVFETNNVDSKA
+94 KVFETNNVDPKA

-138 ENLCASKEFMKQNI
+138 ENLCASKEFMKHNI
-152 SNALR
+152 NNALR
-157 AVNMENHRFSDPSNM
+157 AVNMENQRFSNPSNM

-187 TQSKLLVLDEPTS
+187 MQSKLLVLDEPTS
-200 MLDACAKAD
+200 MLDSYAKAD
-209 VNKLFDKLQAR
+209 VDKLFETLQTR

-242 LENGK
+242 LENGR
-247 LRDVSLLELDEFYAE
+247 LRDVCISKLEGFCKE

-267 IESKRMT
+267 IESKSMT
-274 ENAEKSNAESK
+274 ENVETSNPKKSNT
-285 NKRDSNKASKNAA
+285 A
-298 IEISNLSVSYANS
+298 IEISNLNVSYANS
-311 QNPIIRD
+311 QSPIIKD
-318 YSLSVKAG
+318 YSLSVKSG

-356 ICVNGIKISEKT
+356 VYINGIKISEKT

-374 AVRKNIGYVMQLPE
+374 EIRKNIGYVMQLPE

-397 EDVAYGPKNFGLEG
+397 EDVEYGPKNFGLEG
-411 CELRS
+411 CELDS
-416 RVLSALKSL
+416 RVLNTLKSL

-445 AAIAGILACNPKIL
+445 AAIAGVLACNPKIL

-470 EYAKIVLKILSD
+470 ESAEILRRILND

-488 TIIVI
+488 TIIVV
-493 THDFSEA
+493 THDLNEA
-500 KSLGARIVTLDSH
+500 KTLGARIVTLDSR
-513 EKKQVPEQA
+513 EKKEQA
-522 QDEKLENTSENAI
+522 QDEKLENASE
-535 ANGNANTNEN
+535 
-545 TSKNVSTN
+545 N
-553 GSENTSKNKNKN
+553 GSENKNENKN

-597 GILALSTLALIFL
+597 EILALSTLALIFL
-610 ARISPIELLL
+610 ARISPIKLLL

-631 SGLFNLLVVHSG
+631 SGMFNLLVVHSG
-643 RGLFR
+643 KGLFR
-648 IGPILITDD
+648 IGPLLITDD

-700 IVGLPSQEIALIM
+700 SVGLPSQEIALIM

-744 SIKKRLQAITSLIVP
+744 SIKKRLRAITSLIVP
-759 GFASVIRHANTLG
+759 GFASVIRHADTLG

-805 LGIVCGIIS
+805 LAIVFGIIF
-814 AGIFV
+814 AGIFIY

>member
-1 MQSNKVIQDKTNCKD
+1 MQSDKVIQDKTSCKD
-16 EKSNTDYCA
+16 EKSNTYYCA

-94 KVFETNNVDSKA
+94 KVFEANNVDSKA

-138 ENLCASKEFMKQNI
+138 ENLCASKEFMKKNI
-152 SNALR
+152 SNALC

-187 TQSKLLVLDEPTS
+187 TKSKLLVLDEPTS
-200 MLDACAKAD
+200 MLDSCAKED
-209 VNKLFDKLQAR
+209 VNKLFNKLQTS

-247 LRDVSLLELDEFYAE
+247 LRDVSLLELDEFFTE

-267 IESKRMT
+267 IESKSMT
-274 ENAEKSNAESK
+274 ENVENSNT
-285 NKRDSNKASKNAA
+285 A
-298 IEISNLSVSYANS
+298 IEISNLRLSYSKN
-311 QNPIIRD
+311 QTPILCD
-318 YSLSVKAG
+318 YSLSVKSG

-343 KAICGLIKYDSGS
+343 KAICALIKYDSGS

-374 AVRKNIGYVMQLPE
+374 EIRKNIGYVMQLPE

-411 CELRS
+411 RELHS
-416 RVLSALKSL
+416 RVLNALKSL

-493 THDFSEA
+493 THDLNEA
-500 KSLGARIVTLDSH
+500 KSLGARIVTLDSN
-513 EKKQVPEQA
+513 KKKRVQE
-522 QDEKLENTSENAI
+522 QDEKLENASE
-535 ANGNANTNEN
+535 
-545 TSKNVSTN
+545 N
-553 GSENTSKNKNKN
+553 GSENKN

-610 ARISPIELLL
+610 ARISPIKLLL

-631 SGLFNLLVVHSG
+631 SGMFNLLVVHSG
-643 RGLFR
+643 KGLFR
-648 IGPILITDD
+648 IGPLSITDD

-744 SIKKRLQAITSLIVP
+744 SIKKRLRAITSLIVP

-793 MRLKDFALLIIT
+793 IHIKDFALLSVT
-805 LGIVCGIIS
+805 LAIVCGIIF
-814 AGIFV
+814 AGIFI

>member
-1 MQSNKVIQDKTNCKD
+1 MQSNKVIQYKTSCKD
-16 EKSNTDYCA
+16 EKSNMDYCA

-74 SKIIAGLSSP
+74 AKIIAGLSSP

-94 KVFETNNVDSKA
+94 KVFEANNVDSKE

-152 SNALR
+152 SKALC

-187 TQSKLLVLDEPTS
+187 TKSKLLVLDEPTS
-200 MLDACAKAD
+200 MLDSCAKTD
-209 VNKLFDKLQAR
+209 VNKLFDKLQTR

-247 LRDVSLLELDEFYAE
+247 LRDVSLLELEEFYAE

-267 IESKRMT
+267 IGSKSMT
-274 ENAEKSNAESK
+274 ENVEKSNAENSNAESK
-285 NKRDSNKASKNAA
+285 NKRDSNKTNKNAA

-343 KAICGLIKYDSGS
+343 KAICALIKYDSGS

-374 AVRKNIGYVMQLPE
+374 GIRKNIGYVMQLPE

-416 RVLSALKSL
+416 IVLNALKSL

-500 KSLGARIVTLDSH
+500 KALGARIVTLDSR
-513 EKKQVPEQA
+513 KKKEIQEHA
-522 QDEKLENTSENAI
+522 QDEKLENASE
-535 ANGNANTNEN
+535 
-545 TSKNVSTN
+545 N
-553 GSENTSKNKNKN
+553 GSENKN

-610 ARISPIELLL
+610 ARISPIKLFL

-700 IVGLPSQEIALIM
+700 SVGLPSQEIALIM

-719 LPTLSKEAESVALAQ
+719 LPTLAKEAESVALAQ

-793 MRLKDFALLIIT
+793 IRIKDFALLIIT
-805 LGIVCGIIS
+805 LGIVFGIIF
-814 AGIFV
+814 AGIFI

>member
-1 MQSNKVIQDKTNCKD
+1 MQSNKVIQDKTCCKV

-36 RFSYDGGKTW
+36 RFSYDSGKTW

-74 SKIIAGLSSP
+74 AKIIAGLSSP

-187 TQSKLLVLDEPTS
+187 TKSKLLVLDEPTS
-200 MLDACAKAD
+200 MLDSCAKED
-209 VNKLFDKLQAR
+209 VDKLFDKLQTS

-247 LRDVSLLELDEFYAE
+247 LRDVSLLELDEFFTE

-267 IESKRMT
+267 IESKSIT
-274 ENAEKSNAESK
+274 ENVENSNT
-285 NKRDSNKASKNAA
+285 A
-298 IEISNLSVSYANS
+298 IGISNLSVSYTNS
-311 QNPIIRD
+311 QSPIIRD
-318 YSLSVKAG
+318 YSLSVKSG

-343 KAICGLIKYDSGS
+343 KAICALIKYDSGS

-374 AVRKNIGYVMQLPE
+374 EIRKNIGYVMQLPE

-411 CELRS
+411 RELHS
-416 RVLSALKSL
+416 RVLNALKSL

-482 LHNKGV
+482 LQNKGV

-493 THDFSEA
+493 THDLNEA
-500 KSLGARIVTLDSH
+500 KSLGARIVTLDSR
-513 EKKQVPEQA
+513 KKKEIQEHA
-522 QDEKLENTSENAI
+522 QDEKLENASENV
-535 ANGNANTNEN
+535 NEK
-545 TSKNVSTN
+545 KN
-553 GSENTSKNKNKN
+553 EIKN

-610 ARISPIELLL
+610 ARISPIKLLL

-631 SGLFNLLVVHSG
+631 SGMFNLLVVHSG
-643 RGLFR
+643 REIFK
-648 IGPILITDD
+648 IGPLLITDD

-681 TISQTR
+681 TISQTQ

-700 IVGLPSQEIALIM
+700 IIGLPSQEIALIM

-719 LPTLSKEAESVALAQ
+719 LPTLAKEAESVALAQ

-805 LGIVCGIIS
+805 LAIVCGIIF

>member
-1 MQSNKVIQDKTNCKD
+1 MQSNKVIQYKTSCKV
-16 EKSNTDYCA
+16 EKSNTDYFA

-94 KVFETNNVDSKA
+94 KVFEANNVDSKA

-187 TQSKLLVLDEPTS
+187 TKSKLLVLDEPTS
-200 MLDACAKAD
+200 MLDSCAKED
-209 VNKLFDKLQAR
+209 VNKLFNKLQTS

-247 LRDVSLLELDEFYAE
+247 LRDVSLLELDEFFTE

-267 IESKRMT
+267 IESKSMT
-274 ENAEKSNAESK
+274 ENAKKSNT
-285 NKRDSNKASKNAA
+285 A
-298 IEISNLSVSYANS
+298 IEISNLNVSYTNS
-311 QNPIIRD
+311 QSPIIRD
-318 YSLSVKAG
+318 YSLSVKSG

-343 KAICGLIKYDSGS
+343 KAICALIKYDSGS

-374 AVRKNIGYVMQLPE
+374 EIRKNIGYVMQLPE

-411 CELRS
+411 RELHS
-416 RVLSALKSL
+416 RVLNALKSL

-445 AAIAGILACNPKIL
+445 AAIAGVLACNPKIL

-482 LHNKGV
+482 LHNKGI

-493 THDFSEA
+493 THDLNEA
-500 KSLGARIVTLDSH
+500 KSLGARIVTLESR
-513 EKKQVPEQA
+513 KKKEIQEHA
-522 QDEKLENTSENAI
+522 QDEKLENASENV
-535 ANGNANTNEN
+535 NEK
-545 TSKNVSTN
+545 KN
-553 GSENTSKNKNKN
+553 EIKN

-610 ARISPIELLL
+610 ARISPIKLLL

-631 SGLFNLLVVHSG
+631 SGMFNLLVVNSG
-643 RGLFR
+643 REIFK
-648 IGPILITDD
+648 IGQLLITDD

-681 TISQTR
+681 TISQTQ
-687 LTEACASIISPLK
+687 LTEACASIISPLR
-700 IVGLPSQEIALIM
+700 IIGLPSQEIALIM

-772 LALDSRCYVPGAKR
+772 LALDSRCYVPGANR
-786 THLHTEK
+786 THLHAEK
-793 MRLKDFALLIIT
+793 IRIKDFALLSVT
-805 LGIVCGIIS
+805 LAIVCGIIF

>member
-1 MQSNKVIQDKTNCKD
+1 M
-16 EKSNTDYCA
+16 DYCA

-74 SKIIAGLSSP
+74 AKIIAGLSSP

-94 KVFETNNVDSKA
+94 KVFEANNVDSKE

-152 SNALR
+152 SKALC

-187 TQSKLLVLDEPTS
+187 TKSKLLVLDEPTS
-200 MLDACAKAD
+200 MLDSCAKTD
-209 VNKLFDKLQAR
+209 VNKLFDKLQTR

-247 LRDVSLLELDEFYAE
+247 LRDVSLLELEEFYAE

-267 IESKRMT
+267 IGSKSMT
-274 ENAEKSNAESK
+274 ENVEKSNAENSNAESK
-285 NKRDSNKASKNAA
+285 NKRDSNKTNKNAA

-343 KAICGLIKYDSGS
+343 KAICALIKYDSGS

-374 AVRKNIGYVMQLPE
+374 GIRKNIGYVMQLPE

-416 RVLSALKSL
+416 IVLNALKSL

-500 KSLGARIVTLDSH
+500 KALGARIVTLDSR
-513 EKKQVPEQA
+513 KKKEIQEHA
-522 QDEKLENTSENAI
+522 QDEKLENASE
-535 ANGNANTNEN
+535 
-545 TSKNVSTN
+545 N
-553 GSENTSKNKNKN
+553 GSENKN

-610 ARISPIELLL
+610 ARISPIKLFL

-700 IVGLPSQEIALIM
+700 SVGLPSQEIALIM

-719 LPTLSKEAESVALAQ
+719 LPTLAKEAESVALAQ

-793 MRLKDFALLIIT
+793 IRIKDFALLIIT
-805 LGIVCGIIS
+805 LGIVFGIIF
-814 AGIFV
+814 AGIFI

>member
-1 MQSNKVIQDKTNCKD
+1 MQSNKVIQDKTCCKV
-16 EKSNTDYCA
+16 EKSNTDYFA

-74 SKIIAGLSSP
+74 AKIIAGLSSP

-94 KVFETNNVDSKA
+94 KVFEANNVDSKA

-187 TQSKLLVLDEPTS
+187 TKSKLLVLDEPTS
-200 MLDACAKAD
+200 MLDSCAKED
-209 VNKLFDKLQAR
+209 VNKLFNKLQTS

-247 LRDVSLLELDEFYAE
+247 LRDVSLLELDEFFTE

-267 IESKRMT
+267 IESKSMT
-274 ENAEKSNAESK
+274 ENAKKSNT
-285 NKRDSNKASKNAA
+285 A
-298 IEISNLSVSYANS
+298 IEISNLNVSYTNS
-311 QNPIIRD
+311 QTPILRD
-318 YSLSVKAG
+318 YSLSVKSG

-343 KAICGLIKYDSGS
+343 KAICALIKYDSGS

-374 AVRKNIGYVMQLPE
+374 EIRKNIGYVMQLPE

-411 CELRS
+411 RELHS
-416 RVLSALKSL
+416 RVLNALKSL

-445 AAIAGILACNPKIL
+445 AAIAGVLACNPKIL

-482 LHNKGV
+482 LHNKGI

-493 THDFSEA
+493 THDLNEA
-500 KSLGARIVTLDSH
+500 KSLGARIVTLESR
-513 EKKQVPEQA
+513 KKKEIQEHA
-522 QDEKLENTSENAI
+522 QDEKFENASENV
-535 ANGNANTNEN
+535 NEK
-545 TSKNVSTN
+545 KN
-553 GSENTSKNKNKN
+553 EIKN

-610 ARISPIELLL
+610 ARISPIKLLL

-631 SGLFNLLVVHSG
+631 SGMFNLLVVHSG
-643 RGLFR
+643 REIFK
-648 IGPILITDD
+648 IGPLLITDD

-681 TISQTR
+681 TISQTQ
-687 LTEACASIISPLK
+687 LTEACASIISPLR
-700 IVGLPSQEIALIM
+700 IIGLPSQEIALIM

-719 LPTLSKEAESVALAQ
+719 LPTLAKEAESVALAQ

-805 LGIVCGIIS
+805 LAIVCGIIF

>member
-1 MQSNKVIQDKTNCKD
+1 MQSNKVIQDKTCCKV
-16 EKSNTDYCA
+16 EKSNTDYFA

-74 SKIIAGLSSP
+74 AKIIAGLSSP

-94 KVFETNNVDSKA
+94 KVFEANNVDSKA

-187 TQSKLLVLDEPTS
+187 TKSKLLVLDEPTS
-200 MLDACAKAD
+200 MLDSCAKED
-209 VNKLFDKLQAR
+209 VDKLFDKLQTS

-247 LRDVSLLELDEFYAE
+247 LRDVSLLELDEFFTE

-267 IESKRMT
+267 IESKSMT
-274 ENAEKSNAESK
+274 ENAKKSNT
-285 NKRDSNKASKNAA
+285 A
-298 IEISNLSVSYANS
+298 IEISNLNVSYTNS
-311 QNPIIRD
+311 QSPIIRD
-318 YSLSVKAG
+318 YSLSVKSG

-343 KAICGLIKYDSGS
+343 KAICALIKYDSGS

-374 AVRKNIGYVMQLPE
+374 EIRKNIGYVMQLPE

-411 CELRS
+411 CELDS
-416 RVLSALKSL
+416 RVLNTLKSL

-445 AAIAGILACNPKIL
+445 AAIAGVLACNPKIL

-482 LHNKGV
+482 LHNKGI

-493 THDFSEA
+493 THDLNEA
-500 KSLGARIVTLDSH
+500 KSLGARIVTLESR
-513 EKKQVPEQA
+513 KKKEIQEHA
-522 QDEKLENTSENAI
+522 QDEKLENASENV
-535 ANGNANTNEN
+535 NEK
-545 TSKNVSTN
+545 KN
-553 GSENTSKNKNKN
+553 EIKN

-610 ARISPIELLL
+610 ARISPMKLLL

-631 SGLFNLLVVHSG
+631 SGMFNLLVVHSG
-643 RGLFR
+643 REIFK
-648 IGPILITDD
+648 IGPLLITDD

-681 TISQTR
+681 TISQTQ
-687 LTEACASIISPLK
+687 LTEACASIISPLR
-700 IVGLPSQEIALIM
+700 IIGLPSQEIALIM

-719 LPTLSKEAESVALAQ
+719 LPTLAKEAESVALAQ

-793 MRLKDFALLIIT
+793 IRIKDFALLSVT
-805 LGIVCGIIS
+805 LAIVCGIIF

>member
-1 MQSNKVIQDKTNCKD
+1 MQSNKVIQDKTCCKV
-16 EKSNTDYCA
+16 EKGNTDYFA

-36 RFSYDGGKTW
+36 RFSYDDGKTW

-74 SKIIAGLSSP
+74 AKIIAGLSSP

-94 KVFETNNVDSKA
+94 KVFEANNVDSKA

-172 SGGQQQR
+172 SGGQQQS

-187 TQSKLLVLDEPTS
+187 TKSKLLVLDEPTS
-200 MLDACAKAD
+200 MLDSCAKED
-209 VNKLFDKLQAR
+209 VDKLFDKLQTS

-247 LRDVSLLELDEFYAE
+247 LRDVSLLELDEFFTE

-267 IESKRMT
+267 IESKSMT
-274 ENAEKSNAESK
+274 ENAKKSNT
-285 NKRDSNKASKNAA
+285 A
-298 IEISNLSVSYANS
+298 IEISNLNVSYTNS
-311 QNPIIRD
+311 QSPIIRD
-318 YSLSVKAG
+318 YSLSVKSG

-343 KAICGLIKYDSGS
+343 KAICALIKYDSGS

-374 AVRKNIGYVMQLPE
+374 EIRKNIGYVMQLPE

-411 CELRS
+411 RELHS
-416 RVLSALKSL
+416 RVLNALKSL

-445 AAIAGILACNPKIL
+445 AAIAGVLACNPKIL

-482 LHNKGV
+482 LHNKGI

-493 THDFSEA
+493 THDLNEA
-500 KSLGARIVTLDSH
+500 KSLGARIVTLESR
-513 EKKQVPEQA
+513 KKKEIQEHA
-522 QDEKLENTSENAI
+522 QDEKLENASENV
-535 ANGNANTNEN
+535 NEK
-545 TSKNVSTN
+545 KN
-553 GSENTSKNKNKN
+553 EIKN

-597 GILALSTLALIFL
+597 GILALSKLDLIFL
-610 ARISPIELLL
+610 ARISPIKLLL

-631 SGLFNLLVVHSG
+631 SGMFNLLVVNSG
-643 RGLFR
+643 REIFK
-648 IGPILITDD
+648 IGPLLITDD

-681 TISQTR
+681 TISQTQ
-687 LTEACASIISPLK
+687 LTEACASIISPLR
-700 IVGLPSQEIALIM
+700 IIGLPSQEIALIM

-719 LPTLSKEAESVALAQ
+719 LPTLAKEAESVALAQ
-734 IARGG
+734 SARGG

-772 LALDSRCYVPGAKR
+772 LALDSRCYVPGTKR

-805 LGIVCGIIS
+805 LAIVCGIIF
-814 AGIFV
+814 AGIFVY

>member
-1 MQSNKVIQDKTNCKD
+1 MQSNKVIQDKTCCKV
-16 EKSNTDYCA
+16 EKSNTDYFA

-74 SKIIAGLSSP
+74 AKIIAGLSSP

-94 KVFETNNVDSKA
+94 KVFEANNVDSKA

-187 TQSKLLVLDEPTS
+187 TKSKLIVLDEPTS
-200 MLDACAKAD
+200 MLDSCAKED
-209 VNKLFDKLQAR
+209 VNKLFNKLQTS

-247 LRDVSLLELDEFYAE
+247 LRDVSLLELDEFFTE

-267 IESKRMT
+267 IESKSMT
-274 ENAEKSNAESK
+274 ENAKKSNT
-285 NKRDSNKASKNAA
+285 A
-298 IEISNLSVSYANS
+298 IEISNLNVSYTNS
-311 QNPIIRD
+311 QTPIIRD
-318 YSLSVKAG
+318 YSLSVKSG

-343 KAICGLIKYDSGS
+343 KTICALIKYDSGS

-374 AVRKNIGYVMQLPE
+374 EIRKNIGYVMQLPE

-411 CELRS
+411 RELHS
-416 RVLSALKSL
+416 RVLNALKSL

-445 AAIAGILACNPKIL
+445 AAIAGVLACNPKIL

-482 LHNKGV
+482 LHNKGI

-493 THDFSEA
+493 THDLNEA
-500 KSLGARIVTLDSH
+500 KSLGARIVTLESR
-513 EKKQVPEQA
+513 KKKEIQEHA
-522 QDEKLENTSENAI
+522 QDEKLENASENV
-535 ANGNANTNEN
+535 NEK
-545 TSKNVSTN
+545 KN
-553 GSENTSKNKNKN
+553 EIKN

-610 ARISPIELLL
+610 ARISPIKLLL

-631 SGLFNLLVVHSG
+631 SGMFNLLVVHSG
-643 RGLFR
+643 REIFK
-648 IGPILITDD
+648 IGPLLITDD

-681 TISQTR
+681 TISQTQ
-687 LTEACASIISPLK
+687 LTEACASIISPLR
-700 IVGLPSQEIALIM
+700 IIGLPSQEIALIM

-719 LPTLSKEAESVALAQ
+719 LPTLAKEAESVALAQ

-805 LGIVCGIIS
+805 LAIVCGIIF
-814 AGIFV
+814 AGIFVY

>member
-1 MQSNKVIQDKTNCKD
+1 MQSNKVIQDKTCCKV
-16 EKSNTDYCA
+16 EKSNADYCA

-74 SKIIAGLSSP
+74 AKIIAGLSSP

-94 KVFETNNVDSKA
+94 KVFEANNVDSKA

-187 TQSKLLVLDEPTS
+187 TKSKLLVLDEPTS
-200 MLDACAKAD
+200 MLDSCAKED
-209 VNKLFDKLQAR
+209 VNKLFNKLQTS

-247 LRDVSLLELDEFYAE
+247 LRDVSLLELDEFFTE

-267 IESKRMT
+267 IESKSMT
-274 ENAEKSNAESK
+274 ENAKKSNT
-285 NKRDSNKASKNAA
+285 A
-298 IEISNLSVSYANS
+298 IEISNLNVSYTNS
-311 QNPIIRD
+311 QTPIIRD
-318 YSLSVKAG
+318 YSLSVKSG

-343 KAICGLIKYDSGS
+343 KAICALIKYDSGS

-374 AVRKNIGYVMQLPE
+374 EIRKNIGYVMQLPE

-411 CELRS
+411 CELDS
-416 RVLSALKSL
+416 RVLNTLKSL

-445 AAIAGILACNPKIL
+445 AAIAGVLACNPKIL

-493 THDFSEA
+493 THDLNEA
-500 KSLGARIVTLDSH
+500 KSLGARIVTLDSR
-513 EKKQVPEQA
+513 KKKEIQGQA
-522 QDEKLENTSENAI
+522 QDEKLENASENV
-535 ANGNANTNEN
+535 N
-545 TSKNVSTN
+545 KK
-553 GSENTSKNKNKN
+553 KNKDKN

-610 ARISPIELLL
+610 ARISPIKLLL

-631 SGLFNLLVVHSG
+631 SGMFNLLVVHSG
-643 RGLFR
+643 REIFK
-648 IGPILITDD
+648 IGPLLITDD

-700 IVGLPSQEIALIM
+700 SIGLPSQEIALIM

-793 MRLKDFALLIIT
+793 MRLKDFALLSVT
-805 LGIVCGIIS
+805 LAIVCGIIF
-814 AGIFV
+814 AGIFI

>member
-1 MQSNKVIQDKTNCKD
+1 MQSNKVIQDKTSDKTSCKD
-16 EKSNTDYCA
+16 EESNTDYCA

-138 ENLCASKEFMKQNI
+138 ENLCASKEFMKKNI

-187 TQSKLLVLDEPTS
+187 TKSKLLVLDEPTS
-200 MLDACAKAD
+200 MLDSCAKED
-209 VNKLFDKLQAR
+209 VNKLFNKLQTS

-247 LRDVSLLELDEFYAE
+247 LRDVSLLELDEFFTE

-267 IESKRMT
+267 IESKSMT
-274 ENAEKSNAESK
+274 ENVENSNT
-285 NKRDSNKASKNAA
+285 A
-298 IEISNLSVSYANS
+298 IEISNLRLSYSKN
-311 QNPIIRD
+311 QTPILCD

-343 KAICGLIKYDSGS
+343 KAICALIKYDSGS

-374 AVRKNIGYVMQLPE
+374 EIRKNIGYVMQLPE

-411 CELRS
+411 RELHS

-482 LHNKGV
+482 LQNKGV

-493 THDFSEA
+493 THDLNEA
-500 KSLGARIVTLDSH
+500 KSLGARIVTLDSR
-513 EKKQVPEQA
+513 KKKEIQEHA
-522 QDEKLENTSENAI
+522 QDEKLENASENV
-535 ANGNANTNEN
+535 NEK
-545 TSKNVSTN
+545 KN
-553 GSENTSKNKNKN
+553 EIKN

-610 ARISPIELLL
+610 ARISPIKLLL

-631 SGLFNLLVVHSG
+631 SGMFNLLVVHSG

-648 IGPILITDD
+648 IGPLLITDD

-700 IVGLPSQEIALIM
+700 SVGLPSQEIALIM

-744 SIKKRLQAITSLIVP
+744 SIKKRLRAITSLIVP

-793 MRLKDFALLIIT
+793 IHIKDFALLSVT
-805 LGIVCGIIS
+805 LAIVFGIIF
-814 AGIFV
+814 AGIFIA

>member
-1 MQSNKVIQDKTNCKD
+1 MQSNRVIQYRTSCKD

-74 SKIIAGLSSP
+74 AKIIAGLSSP

-94 KVFETNNVDSKA
+94 KVFEANNVDSKA

-187 TQSKLLVLDEPTS
+187 TKSKLLVLDEPTS
-200 MLDACAKAD
+200 MLDSCAKED
-209 VNKLFDKLQAR
+209 VNKLFDKLQTS

-247 LRDVSLLELDEFYAE
+247 LRDVSLLELDEFFTE

-267 IESKRMT
+267 IESKSMT
-274 ENAEKSNAESK
+274 ENVENSNT
-285 NKRDSNKASKNAA
+285 A
-298 IEISNLSVSYANS
+298 IEISNLRLSYSKN
-311 QNPIIRD
+311 QTPILCD
-318 YSLSVKAG
+318 YSLSVKSG

-343 KAICGLIKYDSGS
+343 KAICALIKYDSGS

-374 AVRKNIGYVMQLPE
+374 EIRKNIGYVMQLPE

-411 CELRS
+411 RELHS

-493 THDFSEA
+493 THDLNEA
-500 KSLGARIVTLDSH
+500 KALGARIVTLDSR
-513 EKKQVPEQA
+513 KKKLVQEQVQA
-522 QDEKLENTSENAI
+522 QAEKLENASE
-535 ANGNANTNEN
+535 
-545 TSKNVSTN
+545 N
-553 GSENTSKNKNKN
+553 GSENENKN

-597 GILALSTLALIFL
+597 GILALSTLALILL
-610 ARISPIELLL
+610 ARISPIKLLL

-631 SGLFNLLVVHSG
+631 SGMFNLLVVHSG
-643 RGLFR
+643 REIFK
-648 IGPILITDD
+648 IGPLSITDD

-700 IVGLPSQEIALIM
+700 SVGLPSQEIALIM

-744 SIKKRLQAITSLIVP
+744 SIKKRLRAITSLIVP

-793 MRLKDFALLIIT
+793 IRIKDFALLSVT
-805 LGIVCGIIS
+805 LAIVCGIIF
-814 AGIFV
+814 AGIFIA

>member
-1 MQSNKVIQDKTNCKD
+1 MQSNKVIQYKTSCKV
-16 EKSNTDYCA
+16 EKSNTDYFA

-74 SKIIAGLSSP
+74 AKIIAGLSSP

-187 TQSKLLVLDEPTS
+187 TKSKLIVLDEPTS
-200 MLDACAKAD
+200 MLDSCAKED
-209 VNKLFDKLQAR
+209 VNKLFNKLQTS

-247 LRDVSLLELDEFYAE
+247 LRDVSLLELDEFFTE

-267 IESKRMT
+267 IESKSMT
-274 ENAEKSNAESK
+274 ENAKKSNT
-285 NKRDSNKASKNAA
+285 A
-298 IEISNLSVSYANS
+298 IEISNLNVSYTNS
-311 QNPIIRD
+311 QTPIIRD
-318 YSLSVKAG
+318 YSLSVKSG

-343 KAICGLIKYDSGS
+343 KTICALIKYDSGS

-374 AVRKNIGYVMQLPE
+374 EIRKNIGYVMQLPE

-411 CELRS
+411 RELHS
-416 RVLSALKSL
+416 RVLNALKSL

-445 AAIAGILACNPKIL
+445 AAIAGVLACNPKIL

-482 LHNKGV
+482 LHNKGI

-493 THDFSEA
+493 THDLNEA
-500 KSLGARIVTLDSH
+500 KSLGARIVTLESR
-513 EKKQVPEQA
+513 KKKEIQEHA
-522 QDEKLENTSENAI
+522 QDEKLENASENV
-535 ANGNANTNEN
+535 NEK
-545 TSKNVSTN
+545 KN
-553 GSENTSKNKNKN
+553 EIKN

-610 ARISPIELLL
+610 ARISPIKLLL

-631 SGLFNLLVVHSG
+631 SGMFNLLVVHSG
-643 RGLFR
+643 REIFK
-648 IGPILITDD
+648 IGPLLITDD

-681 TISQTR
+681 TISQTQ

-700 IVGLPSQEIALIM
+700 IIGLPSQEIALIM

-719 LPTLSKEAESVALAQ
+719 LPTLAKEAESVALAQ

-805 LGIVCGIIS
+805 LAIVCGIIF
-814 AGIFV
+814 AGIFVY

>member
-1 MQSNKVIQDKTNCKD
+1 MQSNKVIQDKTSCKV
-16 EKSNTDYCA
+16 EKSNTDYFA

-94 KVFETNNVDSKA
+94 KVFEANNVDSKA

-187 TQSKLLVLDEPTS
+187 TKSKLLVLDEPTS
-200 MLDACAKAD
+200 MLDSCAKED
-209 VNKLFDKLQAR
+209 VNKLFNKLQTS

-247 LRDVSLLELDEFYAE
+247 LRDVSLLELDEFFTE

-267 IESKRMT
+267 IESKSMT
-274 ENAEKSNAESK
+274 ENAKKSNT
-285 NKRDSNKASKNAA
+285 A
-298 IEISNLSVSYANS
+298 IEISNLNVSYTNS
-311 QNPIIRD
+311 QTPIIRD
-318 YSLSVKAG
+318 YSLSVKSG

-343 KAICGLIKYDSGS
+343 KAICALIKYDSGS

-374 AVRKNIGYVMQLPE
+374 EIRKNIGYVMQLPE

-411 CELRS
+411 CELDS
-416 RVLSALKSL
+416 RVLNTLKSL

-445 AAIAGILACNPKIL
+445 AAIAGVLACNPKIL

-482 LHNKGV
+482 LHNKGI

-493 THDFSEA
+493 THNLNEA
-500 KSLGARIVTLDSH
+500 KSLGARIVTLESR
-513 EKKQVPEQA
+513 KKKEIQEHA
-522 QDEKLENTSENAI
+522 QDEKLENASENV
-535 ANGNANTNEN
+535 NEK
-545 TSKNVSTN
+545 KN
-553 GSENTSKNKNKN
+553 EIKN

-610 ARISPIELLL
+610 ARISPIKLLL

-631 SGLFNLLVVHSG
+631 SGMFNLLVVHSG
-643 RGLFR
+643 REIFK
-648 IGPILITDD
+648 IGPLLITDD

-681 TISQTR
+681 TISQTQ
-687 LTEACASIISPLK
+687 LTEACASIISPLR
-700 IVGLPSQEIALIM
+700 IIGLPSQEIALIM

-719 LPTLSKEAESVALAQ
+719 LPTLAKEAESVALAQ

-793 MRLKDFALLIIT
+793 IRIKDFALLSVT
-805 LGIVCGIIS
+805 LAIVCGIIF

>member
-1 MQSNKVIQDKTNCKD
+1 MQSNRVIQYRTSCKD

-74 SKIIAGLSSP
+74 AKIIAGLSSP

-94 KVFETNNVDSKA
+94 KVFEANNVDSKA

-187 TQSKLLVLDEPTS
+187 TKSKLLVLDEPTS
-200 MLDACAKAD
+200 MLDSCAKED
-209 VNKLFDKLQAR
+209 VNKLFDKLQTS

-247 LRDVSLLELDEFYAE
+247 LRDVSLLELDEFFTE

-267 IESKRMT
+267 IESKSMT
-274 ENAEKSNAESK
+274 ENVENSNT
-285 NKRDSNKASKNAA
+285 A
-298 IEISNLSVSYANS
+298 IEISNLRLSYSKN
-311 QNPIIRD
+311 QTPILCD
-318 YSLSVKAG
+318 YSLSVKSG

-343 KAICGLIKYDSGS
+343 KAICALIKYDSGS

-374 AVRKNIGYVMQLPE
+374 EIRKNIGYVMQLPE

-411 CELRS
+411 RELHS

-493 THDFSEA
+493 THDLNEA
-500 KSLGARIVTLDSH
+500 KALGARIVTLDSR
-513 EKKQVPEQA
+513 KKKLVQEQVQA
-522 QDEKLENTSENAI
+522 QAEKLENASE
-535 ANGNANTNEN
+535 
-545 TSKNVSTN
+545 N
-553 GSENTSKNKNKN
+553 GSENENKN

-610 ARISPIELLL
+610 ARISPIKLLL

-631 SGLFNLLVVHSG
+631 SGMFNLLVVHSG
-643 RGLFR
+643 REIFK
-648 IGPILITDD
+648 IGPLSITDD

-700 IVGLPSQEIALIM
+700 SVGLPSQEIALIM

-744 SIKKRLQAITSLIVP
+744 SIKKRLRAITSLIVP

-793 MRLKDFALLIIT
+793 IRIKDFALLSVT
-805 LGIVCGIIS
+805 LAIVCGIIF
-814 AGIFV
+814 AGIFIA

>member
-1 MQSNKVIQDKTNCKD
+1 MQSNKVIQYKTSCKV
-16 EKSNTDYCA
+16 EKSNTDYFA

-187 TQSKLLVLDEPTS
+187 TKSKLLVLDEPTS
-200 MLDACAKAD
+200 MLDSCAKED
-209 VNKLFDKLQAR
+209 VNKLFNKLQTS

-247 LRDVSLLELDEFYAE
+247 LRDVSLLELDEFFTE

-267 IESKRMT
+267 IESKSMT
-274 ENAEKSNAESK
+274 ENAKKSNT
-285 NKRDSNKASKNAA
+285 A
-298 IEISNLSVSYANS
+298 IEISNLNVSYTNS
-311 QNPIIRD
+311 QTPIIRD
-318 YSLSVKAG
+318 YSLSVKSG

-343 KAICGLIKYDSGS
+343 KAICALIKYDSGS

-374 AVRKNIGYVMQLPE
+374 EIRKNIGYVMQLPE

-411 CELRS
+411 RELHS
-416 RVLSALKSL
+416 RVLNALKSL

-445 AAIAGILACNPKIL
+445 AAIAGVLACNPKIL

-482 LHNKGV
+482 LHNKGI

-493 THDFSEA
+493 THDLNEA
-500 KSLGARIVTLDSH
+500 KSLGARIVTLESR
-513 EKKQVPEQA
+513 KKKEIQEHA
-522 QDEKLENTSENAI
+522 QDEKLENASENV
-535 ANGNANTNEN
+535 NEK
-545 TSKNVSTN
+545 KN
-553 GSENTSKNKNKN
+553 EIKN

-610 ARISPIELLL
+610 ARISPIKLLL

-631 SGLFNLLVVHSG
+631 SGMFNLLVVHSG
-643 RGLFR
+643 REIFK
-648 IGPILITDD
+648 IGPLLITDD

-681 TISQTR
+681 TISQTQ

-700 IVGLPSQEIALIM
+700 IIGLPSQEIALIM

-719 LPTLSKEAESVALAQ
+719 LPTLAKEAESVALAQ

-793 MRLKDFALLIIT
+793 IRIKDFALLSVT
-805 LGIVCGIIS
+805 LAIVCGIIF

>member
-1 MQSNKVIQDKTNCKD
+1 MQSNKVIQDKTCCKV
-16 EKSNTDYCA
+16 EKSNTDYFA

-74 SKIIAGLSSP
+74 AKIIAGLSSP

-94 KVFETNNVDSKA
+94 KVFEANNVDSKA

-138 ENLCASKEFMKQNI
+138 ENLCDSKEFMKQNI

-187 TQSKLLVLDEPTS
+187 TKSKLLVLDEPTS
-200 MLDACAKAD
+200 MLDSCAKED
-209 VNKLFDKLQAR
+209 VNKLFNKLQTS

-247 LRDVSLLELDEFYAE
+247 LRDVSLLELDEFFTE

-267 IESKRMT
+267 IESKSMT
-274 ENAEKSNAESK
+274 ENAKKSNT
-285 NKRDSNKASKNAA
+285 A
-298 IEISNLSVSYANS
+298 IEISNLNVSYTNS
-311 QNPIIRD
+311 QTPIIRD
-318 YSLSVKAG
+318 YSLSVKSG

-343 KAICGLIKYDSGS
+343 KAICALIKYDSGS

-374 AVRKNIGYVMQLPE
+374 EIRKNIGYVMQLPE

-411 CELRS
+411 RELHS
-416 RVLSALKSL
+416 RVLNALKSL

-482 LHNKGV
+482 LHNKGI

-493 THDFSEA
+493 THDLNEA
-500 KSLGARIVTLDSH
+500 KSLGARIVTLESR
-513 EKKQVPEQA
+513 KKKEIQEHA
-522 QDEKLENTSENAI
+522 QDEKFENASENV
-535 ANGNANTNEN
+535 NEK
-545 TSKNVSTN
+545 KN
-553 GSENTSKNKNKN
+553 EIKN

-610 ARISPIELLL
+610 ARISPIKLLL

-631 SGLFNLLVVHSG
+631 SGMFNLLVVHSG
-643 RGLFR
+643 REIFK
-648 IGPILITDD
+648 IGPLLITDD

-681 TISQTR
+681 TISQTQ

-700 IVGLPSQEIALIM
+700 IIGLPSQEIALIM

-719 LPTLSKEAESVALAQ
+719 LPTLAKEAESVALAQ

-805 LGIVCGIIS
+805 LAIVCGIIF

>member
-1 MQSNKVIQDKTNCKD
+1 MQSNKVIQDKTCCKV
-16 EKSNTDYCA
+16 EKSNTDYFA

-74 SKIIAGLSSP
+74 AKIIAGLSSP

-94 KVFETNNVDSKA
+94 KVFEANNVDSKA

-157 AVNMENHRFSDPSNM
+157 AVNMENHSFSDPSNM

-187 TQSKLLVLDEPTS
+187 TKSKLLVLDEPTS
-200 MLDACAKAD
+200 MLDSCAKED
-209 VNKLFDKLQAR
+209 VNKLFNKLQTS

-247 LRDVSLLELDEFYAE
+247 LRDVSLLELDEFFTE

-267 IESKRMT
+267 IESKSMT
-274 ENAEKSNAESK
+274 ENAKKSNT
-285 NKRDSNKASKNAA
+285 A
-298 IEISNLSVSYANS
+298 IEISNLNVSYTNS
-311 QNPIIRD
+311 QTPIIRD
-318 YSLSVKAG
+318 YSLSVKSG

-343 KAICGLIKYDSGS
+343 KAICALIKYDSGS

-374 AVRKNIGYVMQLPE
+374 EIRKNIGYVMQLPE

-411 CELRS
+411 RELHS
-416 RVLSALKSL
+416 RVLNALKSL

-445 AAIAGILACNPKIL
+445 AAIAGVLACNPKIL

-482 LHNKGV
+482 LHNKGI

-493 THDFSEA
+493 THDLNEA
-500 KSLGARIVTLDSH
+500 KSLGARIVTLESR
-513 EKKQVPEQA
+513 KKKEIQEHA
-522 QDEKLENTSENAI
+522 QDEKLENASENV
-535 ANGNANTNEN
+535 NEK
-545 TSKNVSTN
+545 KN
-553 GSENTSKNKNKN
+553 EIKN

-610 ARISPIELLL
+610 ARISPIKLLL

-631 SGLFNLLVVHSG
+631 SGMFNLLVVHSG
-643 RGLFR
+643 REIFK
-648 IGPILITDD
+648 IGPLLITDD

-687 LTEACASIISPLK
+687 LTEACASIISPLR
-700 IVGLPSQEIALIM
+700 IIGLPSQEIALIM

-719 LPTLSKEAESVALAQ
+719 LPTLAKEAESVALAQ

-805 LGIVCGIIS
+805 LAIVCGIIF